1 LLTKWLNYIVNM
13 SKTKDENTE
22 QQILNAAKN
31 VFQTKGM
38 DGARMQEIADTA
50 GINKAMLHYYY
61 RSKQLL
67 FEAVF
72 KNAFSLLAPQLNAI
86 LNDDSTVED
95 KVKNFTSNYISFIIK
110 HPYLPNFIIQELNRN
125 QDFIFKLK
133 DNKDFPNLEKFKKQV
148 DEEVNKG
155 IIKPISGEQLFINIM
170 ALNIFPFIAKP
181 LIMAF
186 ANADNK
192 AYMQLMEDRKTE
204 VANFIINSIK
214 NT

>member
-1 LLTKWLNYIVNM
+1 MLTKWLNYIVNM

-148 DEEVNKG
+148 DGEVNKG

-214 NT
+214 IT